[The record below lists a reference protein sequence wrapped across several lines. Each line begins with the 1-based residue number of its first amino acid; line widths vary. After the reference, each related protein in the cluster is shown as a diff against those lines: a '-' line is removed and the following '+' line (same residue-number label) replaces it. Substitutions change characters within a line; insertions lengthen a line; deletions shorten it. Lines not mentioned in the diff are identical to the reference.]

1 MPLLISLGVCA
12 LGVVVTSRT
21 VRSGTRQA
29 IGGNSRNPVPPSGRP
44 NPHLAVAR
52 VDRQHRLI
60 EALAARAPRFVSAA
74 TIAEAL
80 EVSTRTVERDLVD
93 LAAAGIPVQARRG
106 PDGGYAISGMRDVA
120 DVQLEQGE
128 IAVLIAALVGLGDYA
143 SATARSTLSKLWA
156 AARTDLR

>member
-1 MPLLISLGVCA
+1 MLAGSVWWSQRGRYAQVPDTPLAGIRETPA
-12 LGVVVTSRT
+12 
-21 VRSGTRQA
+21 
-29 IGGNSRNPVPPSGRP
+29 PSGRP

-60 EALAARAPRFVSAA
+60 EVLAARAPRFVSAA

-80 EVSTRTVERDLVD
+80 EVSTRTVERDLVE

-106 PDGGYAISGMRDVA
+106 PEAGYAISGMRAVA
-120 DVQLEQGE
+120 DVRLDQGE

-143 SATARSTLSKLWA
+143 SATARSTLTKLWD
-156 AARTDLR
+156 AARADLR